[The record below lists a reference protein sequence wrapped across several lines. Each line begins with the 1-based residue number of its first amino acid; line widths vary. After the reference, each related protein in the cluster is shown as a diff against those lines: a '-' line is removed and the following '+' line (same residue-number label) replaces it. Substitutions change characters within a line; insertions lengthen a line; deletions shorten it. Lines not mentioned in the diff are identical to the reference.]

1 MKKKR
6 KINIPAAKF
15 GLDKMNG
22 VIDAIPGAI
31 TTLSS
36 PFQTSTATTGGEAV
50 AQSISDI
57 GSGMASGAQLGQA
70 IGGPLGGVIG
80 GAAGAAVG
88 LIGKKGSEAEMA
100 SFTDYDEGS
109 LGTGLIGAFTNK
121 RLRRKRRRIA
131 NNTYGNRAAVQGTA
145 NLQSDWNETIS
156 AEYGGMIPES
166 LVYADDGELIRTPY
180 GDINRIPEKG
190 RPTDSNLLSLPEG
203 SRILSNTL
211 KVPGTKKTFA
221 EMGNKLINKRKS
233 KYTDRYAEN
242 SQKLNDMN
250 SQIAYD
256 ELFTLQEEVKRKRGI
271 KPKTK
276 ELVQA
281 AENGDVVT
289 NSRTG
294 TFNVGGKRYKLGETF
309 DYKGKQYQVT
319 GTNEAT
325 PVKTQNNKTPSKD
338 TFWSTYDPTIRWGNT
353 SVSASAPYFSAGE
366 GPWSDENTSEML
378 STDIRRR
385 LLRPNA
391 NKPMFVS
398 DPNLAKWGFYEGWSK
413 GLTGIQNQPIK
424 TDVDE
429 TAVPTK
435 VSNRKSKTGGAST
448 NVNIPPLAP
457 TLDEIDPMYMYDYE
471 DKELTPAPL
480 YRKTEKPGIP
490 TSTKVNVSPKGN
502 TDDEGGSFDW
512 TGLLSGIGQLAPALS
527 NIFTSKPKAIEA
539 NYNPYSNAILNT
551 MRRRRYNV
559 EPALRDIRRNRAINN
574 YNVNQANTSTGAN
587 LAFALQ
593 SAINADRAIADVRA
607 QESNINNQYLGE
619 YANAMN
625 DLGQQWVNATNYAED
640 LNRKAQANARNIRR
654 QGLSQIS
661 GILQNREL
669 MSNQKSRDNA
679 MLALYKPFLEAGF
692 TTSDL
697 QNMLKYIR
705 RGGNNVG

>member
-15 GLDKMNG
+15 GLDKLNG
-22 VIDAIPGAI
+22 IVEALPGAI
-31 TTLSS
+31 TTMTN

-50 AQSISDI
+50 VQSLADI
-57 GSGMASGAQLGQA
+57 GSGAASGAQLGMA
-70 IGGPLGGVIG
+70 IGGPMGAGIG
-80 GAAGAAVG
+80 AVAGAATG
-88 LIGKKGSEAEMA
+88 LIGKKGSQAEMA
-100 SFTDYDEGS
+100 SFTDYDEGT

-121 RLRRKRRRIA
+121 RLRKERRRIA
-131 NNTYGNRAAVQGTA
+131 NNAYGNRAAVQGTA
-145 NLQSDWNETIS
+145 NLQSEWNETMS

-180 GDINRIPEKG
+180 GDINKIPEKG
-190 RPTDSNLLSLPEG
+190 KPTDSNLLSLPEG

-250 SQIAYD
+250 SQMAYD
-256 ELFTLQEEVKRKRGI
+256 ELFTLQEEIKRKRGI

-281 AENGDVVT
+281 AQDGAQVKRKLTPYSNYKVIGKDAYSDESMAPYMNNREWLLRNQSNPIAVKFLSDLNSGKFGNIGGNTLNWNDYSRLSIDGLEGPVHNATKIFQIPSDNNSGTVT
-289 NSRTG
+289 KTKIGSTPDL
-294 TFNVGGKRYKLGETF
+294 VEPLDLVDDSELQDIF
-309 DYKGKQYQVT
+309 DSALT
-319 GTNEAT
+319 
-325 PVKTQNNKTPSKD
+325 
-338 TFWSTYDPTIRWGNT
+338 PTI
-353 SVSASAPYFSAGE
+353 S
-366 GPWSDENTSEML
+366 
-378 STDIRRR
+378 
-385 LLRPNA
+385 
-391 NKPMFVS
+391 
-398 DPNLAKWGFYEGWSK
+398 SK
-413 GLTGIQNQPIK
+413 GA
-424 TDVDE
+424 D
-429 TAVPTK
+429 
-435 VSNRKSKTGGAST
+435 
-448 NVNIPPLAP
+448 
-457 TLDEIDPMYMYDYE
+457 
-471 DKELTPAPL
+471 
-480 YRKTEKPGIP
+480 
-490 TSTKVNVSPKGN
+490 TSGN
-502 TDDEGGSFDW
+502 DNGSIMSLI
-512 TGLLSGIGQLAPALS
+512 GSGLSGIASIVPALS

-539 NYNPYSNAILNT
+539 NYNPYSDAVLST
-551 MRRRRYNV
+551 MRRRRYDV

-593 SAINADRAIADVRA
+593 SAINTDKAIADVRA

-619 YANAMN
+619 YVNAMN

-640 LNRKAQANARNIRR
+640 INRKAYANARNIRR
-654 QGLSQIS
+654 QGISQLS

-669 MSNQKSRDNA
+669 MRNQKNRDNA

-692 TTSDL
+692 TASDL